1 MALETADVRISLSW
15 NRPDKK
21 WLTAFAQF
29 PVANIGDA
37 MERLN
42 MCDAGIVPISSNT
55 DFVGFAFPVL
65 VTAGDNAAVIKA
77 LDYIQPGDVMMINGL
92 GHIDRALVGEQL
104 TQRFQHAGAVAQVID
119 GAIRDRKVIESTGLP
134 TFSRG
139 TTPAGPFKNGP
150 GIIGEPVAIGGVVCC
165 AGDIVVG
172 DEDGIIVIPFW
183 RAEAVLAAVQEVAR
197 REAEMTAEVTQQYQ

>member
-1 MALETADVRISLSW
+1 MALEMADVRISQCW
-15 NRPDKK
+15 KRPEKK
-21 WLTAFAQF
+21 WLSDFSGF

-42 MCDAGIVPISSNT
+42 MCDAGIAPIGTNT

-65 VTAGDNAAVIKA
+65 VPAGDNAAVIKA

-92 GHIDRALVGEQL
+92 GHLDRALVGEQL

-139 TTPAGPFKNGP
+139 TTPAGPYKNGP
-150 GIIGEPVAIGGVVCC
+150 GVIGEPVAIGGVVCC

-172 DEDGIIVIPFW
+172 DRDGIIVIPFW
-183 RAEAVLAAVQEVAR
+183 RAQAVLAAVQEVYR
-197 REAEMTAEVTQQYQ
+197 REAQMTAEVTQQYQ

>member
-21 WLTAFAQF
+21 WLSAFSEF

-42 MCDAGIVPISSNT
+42 MCDAGIVPIGSNT

-150 GIIGEPVAIGGVVCC
+150 GVIGEPVAIGGVVCC

>member
-1 MALETADVRISLSW
+1 MALEMADVRISQCW
-15 NRPDKK
+15 KRPEKK
-21 WLTAFAQF
+21 WLSAFSGF

-42 MCDAGIVPISSNT
+42 MCDAGIVPIGSHTN
-55 DFVGFAFPVL
+55 FVGFAFPVL
-65 VTAGDNAAVIKA
+65 VPAGDNAAVIKA
-77 LDYIQPGDVMMINGL
+77 LDHIQPGDVMMINGL
-92 GHIDRALVGEQL
+92 GHLDRALVGEQL
-104 TQRFQHAGAVAQVID
+104 TQRFQHAGAVGQVID

-139 TTPAGPFKNGP
+139 TTPAGPYKNGP
-150 GIIGEPVAIGGVVCC
+150 GVIGEPVAIGGVVCC

-183 RAEAVLAAVQEVAR
+183 RAQAVLAAVQEVYR
-197 REAEMTAEVTQQYQ
+197 REAQMTAEVTQQYQ

>member
-1 MALETADVRISLSW
+1 MALETAYVRINPSW
-15 NRPDKK
+15 TRPDRK
-21 WLTAFAQF
+21 WLADFAEF

-42 MCDAGIVPISSNT
+42 MCDAGIVPVTTQT

-65 VTAGDNAAVIKA
+65 VTPGDNAAVIRA
-77 LDYIQPGDVMMINGL
+77 LDHLQPGDVVMVNGQ
-92 GHIDRALVGEQL
+92 GHIDRALIGEQL

-139 TTPAGPFKNGP
+139 VSPAGPFKNGP
-150 GIIGEPVAIGGVVCC
+150 GVIGEPVAIGGVVCA

-172 DEDGIIVIPFW
+172 DQDGIIIIPFW
-183 RAEAVLAAVQEVAR
+183 RAEAVLAEVREVAR
-197 REAEMTAEVTQQYQ
+197 REAEMTAEVNRQSQ

>member
-1 MALETADVRISLSW
+1 MALKAADIRISSSW
-15 NRPDKK
+15 QRPEQK
-21 WLTAFAQF
+21 WRSAFTGF

-42 MCDAGIVPISSNT
+42 MCDAAIVPVSSNT
-55 DFVGFAFPVL
+55 PFVGFAFPVL
-65 VTAGDNAAVIKA
+65 VTAGDNAAVIRA

-104 TQRFQHAGAVAQVID
+104 TQRFQQAGAVAQVID
-119 GAIRDRKVIESTGLP
+119 GAIRDRKVVEATGFP
-134 TFSRG
+134 TFCRG
-139 TTPAGPFKNGP
+139 TTPAGPYKNGP
-150 GIIGEPVAIGGVVCC
+150 GVIGEPVAIGGVVCC

-172 DEDGIIVIPFW
+172 DDDGIIVIPFW

-197 REAEMTAEVTQQYQ
+197 REAAMTAEVTQHYQ

>member
-1 MALETADVRISLSW
+1 MPLETAAIRISSSFT
-15 NRPDKK
+15 RPDNK
-21 WLTAFAQF
+21 WISAFSEF

-42 MCDAGIVPISSNT
+42 MCDAGIVPLKSGMK
-55 DFVGFAFPVL
+55 FVGFAFPVL

-77 LDYIQPGDVMMINGL
+77 LDYIEPGDVMMINGA

-104 TQRFQHAGAVAQVID
+104 TQRFQHAGAHAQVID
-119 GAIRDRKVIESTGLP
+119 GAVRDRKVIESTDFP
-134 TFSRG
+134 TFCRG

-150 GIIGEPVAIGGVVCC
+150 GVIGEPVAIGGVVCC

-172 DEDGIIVIPFW
+172 DDDGIIIIPFW
-183 RAEAVLAAVQEVAR
+183 RAEAVLLAVEEVSR
-197 REAEMTAEVTQQYQ
+197 REAEMTAEVTRQYQ

>member
-1 MALETADVRISLSW
+1 MAFEKADIRISESW
-15 NRPDKK
+15 DRPEKK
-21 WLTAFAQF
+21 WLSAFAEF

-37 MERLN
+37 MERLS
-42 MCDAGIVPISSNT
+42 MCDAGISPVSSNT

-77 LDYIQPGDVMMINGL
+77 LEYIQPGDVMMINGL

-134 TFSRG
+134 TFCRG
-139 TTPAGPFKNGP
+139 VSPAGPYKNGP
-150 GIIGEPVAIGGVVCC
+150 GVIGEPVAIGSVVCC

-172 DEDGIIVIPFW
+172 DADGLIVIPFQ
-183 RAEAVLAAVQEVAR
+183 RAEAVLAAVREVAR
-197 REAEMTAEVTQQYQ
+197 REAEMTAEVTQKYQ

>member
-1 MALETADVRISLSW
+1 MALETAYVRKEKTW
-15 NRPDKK
+15 VRPDRK
-21 WLTAFAQF
+21 WLAAFSPF

-42 MCDAGIVPISSNT
+42 MCDAGIVPVTSQT
-55 DFVGFAFPVL
+55 HFVGFALPVL
-65 VTAGDNAAVIKA
+65 VTPGDNAAVIRA
-77 LDYIQPGDVMMINGL
+77 LEEIQPGDVIMINGQ

-119 GAIRDRKVIESTGLP
+119 GAVRDRKVIESTGLP
-134 TFSRG
+134 TFCRG
-139 TTPAGPFKNGP
+139 VTPAGPFKNGP
-150 GIIGEPVAIGGVVCC
+150 GVIGEPVAIGGVVCQ

-172 DEDGIIVIPFW
+172 DEDGVIVIPFW
-183 RAEAVLAAVQEVAR
+183 RAEAVLAEVREVAR

>member
-1 MALETADVRISLSW
+1 MSLETADVRISETW
-15 NRPDKK
+15 IRPEKK
-21 WLTAFAQF
+21 WLAAFAAF

-37 MERLN
+37 MERLS
-42 MCDAGIVPISSNT
+42 MCDAGIVPVTSYT

-119 GAIRDRKVIESTGLP
+119 GAVRDRKVIESTGLP
-134 TFSRG
+134 TFCRG
-139 TTPAGPFKNGP
+139 VSPAGPYKNGP
-150 GIIGEPVAIGGVVCC
+150 GVIGEPVAIGSVVCC

-172 DEDGIIVIPFW
+172 DADGLIVIPFQ
-183 RAEAVLAAVQEVAR
+183 RAEAVLAAVREVAR
-197 REAEMTAEVTQQYQ
+197 REAEMTAEVTQKYQ

>member
-150 GIIGEPVAIGGVVCC
+150 GVIGEPVAIGGVVCC

>member
-1 MALETADVRISLSW
+1 
-15 NRPDKK
+15 
-21 WLTAFAQF
+21 
-29 PVANIGDA
+29 
-37 MERLN
+37 

-150 GIIGEPVAIGGVVCC
+150 GVIGEPVAIGGVVCC

>member
-15 NRPDKK
+15 NRPNKK

-150 GIIGEPVAIGGVVCC
+150 GVIGEPVAIGGVVCC